1 MIGRRK
7 VLLGAT
13 ATGALLA
20 AGCARSPTDPVPPG
34 ENAPPSLDPK
44 VHRVIART
52 PDADV
57 ALRPDAEH
65 ALAASRALLAAA
77 TAVVV
82 ATPDD
87 QTAAQVARDLGVP
100 LLPPSDELAA
110 ELDRLQTRTV
120 FAYTEAQVGDRETLP
135 GPATAQEVQLDGL
148 PAQAKPADLLGF
160 HYQAPSPA
168 VASVAHA
175 AGLTL
180 TEVPAPHPCA
190 TKEAT
195 AAVRAH
201 SGRVVGVG
209 TGFGDEAQFGV
220 QVEVT
225 RTAKEFPA
233 GGVAPLPDHVMIA
246 LYGHP
251 GTAALGMMGEQ
262 PPAQA
267 VQRLNRLVEEYRKQL
282 PDQHVMGAFEIIAT
296 IASGAAG
303 ADGDYSAEATIET
316 LQPFVDAAEQADFYV
331 VLDLQPGR
339 TDFVTQARRYEELL
353 KRPHVGLAL
362 DPEWRLPPNGKH
374 LVQVGQVDVAE
385 VNQVGTWLADF
396 VQQHKLPPKVLT
408 LHQFQTRM
416 ITNRERLDTT
426 RPEVQHLV
434 HVDGQGGQ
442 GAKQGTWAAIKQNLP
457 ARTWLGWKNFE
468 DEDQPMLTP
477 QQTIAQVKPLPNFI
491 SYQ

>member
-1 MIGRRK
+1 MIGRRTA
-7 VLLGAT
+7 LLGA
-13 ATGALLA
+13 AAAGSLLA
-20 AGCARSPTDPVPPG
+20 AGCTRPPTAPVPAQ
-34 ENAPPSLDPK
+34 EEPPRIDPK
-44 VHRVIART
+44 VHTVLAHD
-52 PDADV
+52 PSGHV

-65 ALAASRALLAAA
+65 ALAASRALLAVA

-82 ATPDD
+82 AAPDD
-87 QTAAQVARDLGVP
+87 ATAAQVARDLGIP
-100 LLPPSDELAA
+100 MLPPGDGLAA
-110 ELDRLQTRTV
+110 ELDRLRTRTV
-120 FAYTEAQVGDRETLP
+120 FAYTEADVGARETLP
-135 GPATAQEVQLDGL
+135 GPATAAEVQQDGL
-148 PAQAKPADLLGF
+148 PAKAEPADLLGLA
-160 HYQAPSPA
+160 YGTPSPT

-175 AGLTL
+175 AGLGL
-180 TEVPAPHPCA
+180 AAVPAPHPGA
-190 TKEAT
+190 TKDAT

-201 SGRVVGVG
+201 RGQVVGIG
-209 TGFGDEAQFGV
+209 TGFGDDAQFGT

-251 GTAALGMMGEQ
+251 GTASLGMMGEQ

-267 VQRLNRLVEEYRKQL
+267 VQRVRKLVDAYAKLL
-282 PDQHVMGAFEIIAT
+282 PDRHVMGAFEIIAT
-296 IASGAAG
+296 IASSAPGD
-303 ADGDYSAEATIET
+303 DGDYSLESEVAKLLPWVEEAERSD
-316 LQPFVDAAEQADFYV
+316 LYV

-339 TDFVTQARRYEELL
+339 TDFTTQARRYEELL

-374 LVQVGQVDVAE
+374 LVQVGQVDVEE
-385 VNQVGTWLADF
+385 VNAVGAWLADF
-396 VQQHKLPPKVLT
+396 VQQHRLPPKVLT

-416 ITNRERLDTT
+416 ITNRARLDTT

-442 GAKQGTWAAIKQNLP
+442 GAKQGTWAAIKKDLP

-468 DEDQPMLTP
+468 DEDVPMLTP
-477 QQTIAQVKPLPNFI
+477 QQTVAQVKPLPNFI